1 MIEYYLGNFHNH
13 RGIYM
18 APTEQTKSDIKQTV
32 AEVYNDFISKVENNP
47 RVKKDIEDIKRA
59 YKMAYDAHTDQL
71 RKSGEPYIIHP
82 ILVST
87 ILLEL
92 GMDSESVVAGLLHD
106 TIEDTVYTYED
117 IEQAFGTTV
126 AKLVNGVTKLLKIE
140 YKKDGV
146 KNQNLQAEN
155 YRKMFLAM
163 ADDVRII
170 VIKMADRLHNMRT
183 LNYMTAEKQKR
194 KAQET
199 MDIYA
204 PLALRLGISRVRN
217 ELEDLCFK
225 YLEPQAYHDLAEKVQ
240 KKQTQRQSMID
251 EMVRELDEQIK
262 NSSFMEVHNCDF
274 DIKGRPK
281 HFFSI
286 YKKMKTKDM
295 SLEQIYDLFAVRI
308 IVDTEMQ
315 CYGIL
320 GAIHEKY
327 KPLPDRFKDYI
338 SVPKSNGYK
347 SLHTTVIGKNGEPFE
362 IQIRTKDMHRIAEY
376 GIAAHWK
383 YKDKPNTQVDMASD
397 EAKLGVISSGIKR
410 ILELQE
416 ELSQNINDNDEEY
429 LEELK
434 TELDIYKGSIYCYTP
449 NGDVIEIKA
458 GSTPV
463 DFAYAI
469 HSAIGNTMVGA
480 KVNGLIVTFEHRLST
495 GDRVEILTSRNSV
508 GPKAEWLT
516 FVQTSQ
522 ARNRIKNALKSQNQ
536 EENHDIG
543 KELLEVESEK
553 RKYDIDDLLS
563 AKSKIYILSRY
574 NYTDWDLFLAA
585 VGRRAIS
592 EEQVIKHLIAYKDRE
607 DERIRKLELKNMDI
621 SSSGFD
627 VSSLITQPKQ
637 RNKSKSGV
645 VIQGLGDVGVRFSRC
660 CSPLPGDEIVGYIT
674 RGRGV
679 SVHRTDCV
687 NVITMPDDE
696 KARMIDTYWELKDAT
711 VRNKY
716 SVELSIEGDDSAGL
730 LVTISTIINDHRINI
745 TNMNV
750 RANGTIATIIT
761 TLDVESKEQVDK
773 LCDRIQSLKEV
784 HSIKR

>member
-1 MIEYYLGNFHNH
+1 MT
-13 RGIYM
+13 
-18 APTEQTKSDIKQTV
+18 PTEPIKSTV
-32 AEVYNDFISKVENNP
+32 SEIVEEVYNQFIEKIQNNP
-47 RVKKDIEDIKRA
+47 RVKKDLNDIKRA
-59 YKMAYDAHTDQL
+59 YKMSYDAHADQL

-82 ILVST
+82 VHVSM
-87 ILLEL
+87 ILLDL
-92 GMDSESVVAGLLHD
+92 GMDSESIIAGLLHD

-117 IEQAFGTTV
+117 IEEAFGTTV
-126 AKLVNGVTKLLKIE
+126 AKLVNGVTKLLQIE
-140 YKKDGV
+140 YKKDGIR
-146 KNQNLQAEN
+146 NQNLQAEN

-217 ELEDLCFK
+217 ELEDLSFK
-225 YLEPQAYHDLAEKVQ
+225 YLEPEAYNDLAEKI
-240 KKQTQRQSMID
+240 KRKQIQRQNMID
-251 EMVRELDEQIK
+251 DMVIELEEKIK
-262 NSSFMEVHNCDF
+262 KSSFMEVYDCEF

-286 YKKMKTKDM
+286 YKKMKTKKM
-295 SLEQIYDLFAVRI
+295 SLDQIYDLFAVRI
-308 IVDTEMQ
+308 IIDTEMQ

-320 GAIHEKY
+320 GVIHEKY
-327 KPLPDRFKDYI
+327 RPLPDRFKDYI
-338 SVPKSNGYK
+338 AVPKSNGYK
-347 SLHTTVIGKNGEPFE
+347 SLHTTIIGKKGEPFE
-362 IQIRTKDMHRIAEY
+362 IQIRTKDMHLVAEY

-397 EAKLGVISSGIKR
+397 EAKLGVISSGMKR
-410 ILELQE
+410 ILDLQE
-416 ELSQNINDNDEEY
+416 ELSKNTHTNDEEY

-480 KVNGLIVTFEHRLST
+480 KVNGAIVTIDHKLST

-516 FVQTSQ
+516 FVQTTQ
-522 ARNRIKNALKSQNQ
+522 ARNRIKSALKSQNQ
-536 EENHDIG
+536 DENHDIG
-543 KELLEVESEK
+543 KELLEKESEK
-553 RKYDIDDLLS
+553 RKYDINDLLTQ
-563 AKSKIYILSRY
+563 KSKLYILSRY
-574 NYTDWDLFLAA
+574 NYTEWDLFLAA

-592 EEQVIKHLIAYKDRE
+592 EEQVIKHLISAKERE
-607 DERIRKLELKNMDI
+607 DERIRKIELKNIDI
-621 SSSGFD
+621 SSSGID
-627 VSSLITQPKQ
+627 LSTLITQPKQ

-645 VIQGLGDVGVRFSRC
+645 VIQGLGDVGVRFSKC

-679 SVHRTDCV
+679 SVHRTDCI

-696 KARMIDTYWELKDAT
+696 KNRMIDTYWELKNET
-711 VRNKY
+711 NRNKY

-730 LVTISTIINDHRINI
+730 LVNISTIINDHRINI

-750 RANGTIATIIT
+750 RADGTQAIIIV
-761 TLDVESKEQVDK
+761 TLDVESKDQVDK
-773 LCDRIQSLKEV
+773 LCERILGLKEV